1 MEFKLLIN
9 KKVEVL
15 KQAESDDYGQ
25 KPINEL
31 PQKMVDENKVD
42 VDAVSGASNT
52 TRGLKN
58 AVRDALSKI
67 K

>member
-1 MEFKLLIN
+1 M
-9 KKVEVL
+9 L

-25 KPINEL
+25 KAINEL

-42 VDAVSGASNT
+42 VDAASGASNT
-52 TRGLKN
+52 IRGLKD